1 MGGLSSP
8 GSQWP
13 QRDIDSGAGGVTD
26 SSGWWRTAVR
36 AALIL
41 WMACIGPAF
50 AADRMVLDPDA
61 GRVTLDAHGMYWI
74 DPTGQAGIDQVT
86 GGRQIEW
93 LQTSPGL
100 VHALRPGKALWLR
113 FTLGETDDSQRW
125 WLEVPYSSV
134 DRVTLYTAAGPGRWT
149 ERVAGDSLPVAS
161 WPVPHRHP
169 VLPLALRPGEAREF
183 FVRVDNAV
191 SFSAP
196 LIFTSESELLRQEQ
210 RTALILGLY
219 FGLAALSVVLAV
231 ATGIWLRDPA
241 FAWYGLAVSLIGL
254 AQASVT
260 GVAGLHL
267 WPTHAWWNNVAVV
280 ALPVAAVAVL
290 LWFLSALVALPQRS
304 IRLHRLL
311 SVLSALCLVAA
322 ALILVAEPGARVR
335 LMVPTVLI
343 AVASGVAVLAWA
355 ALRGDRHAGWLL
367 AGMVPMAAGAALP
380 MARALGLL
388 PVSFWTTN
396 GMLIGIAVDLPIL
409 LLVLGLRV
417 QDRLENTRRIH
428 RFQRIDP
435 ATGLVNAQVFQV
447 RLARLISRSARLKHE
462 SLVLLIDVVNAEQ
475 IRRDFDRRAAEELP
489 LRVASRLLSF
499 AREIDTVA
507 RLSEHRFGVLV
518 EGPLGRQE
526 ALGTG
531 AKVIARCLMPFEG
544 KPLDWV
550 PQVRVAQ
557 AFVPGM
563 GEAQLVVDKLGALL
577 AMAPADS
584 KRAVFT
590 LAA

>member
-1 MGGLSSP
+1 
-8 GSQWP
+8 
-13 QRDIDSGAGGVTD
+13 VKD
-26 SSGWWRTAVR
+26 SSSWWRTFAC

-41 WMACIGPAF
+41 WVACIGPAR
-50 AADRMVLDPDA
+50 AADRMLLLDPEV
-61 GRVTLDAHGMYWI
+61 GRVTLDGEGRFWT
-74 DPTGQAGIDQVT
+74 DPAGRAGIDQVAE
-86 GGRQIEW
+86 GRGIEW
-93 LQTSPGL
+93 LQTSAGM
-100 VHALRPGKALWLR
+100 VHPLRPGKALWLR

-125 WLEVPYSSV
+125 WLEVPYSAV
-134 DRVTLYTAAGPGRWT
+134 DRVTVYSADGPSRWI

-169 VLPLALRPGEAREF
+169 VLPLDLTPGTSREF
-183 FVRVDNAV
+183 FVRIDNAV

-196 LIFTSESELLRQEQ
+196 LIFTSERDLLRQEQ
-210 RTALILGLY
+210 RTALFLGIY
-219 FGLAALSVVLAV
+219 FGLAGLSVVLAG
-231 ATGIWLRDPA
+231 ATGLWLRDA
-241 FAWYGLAVSLIGL
+241 VFGWYALAVSLMGL
-254 AQASVT
+254 SQAAVT

-267 WPTHAWWNNVAVV
+267 WPTQAWWNNVSVA

-290 LWFLSALVALPQRS
+290 LWFLSALVSLPQRS
-304 IRLHRLL
+304 RRLHWLL
-311 SVLSALCLVAA
+311 SLLSAMCLAVAV
-322 ALILVAEPGARVR
+322 LVLLVEPGVRVR
-335 LMVPTVLI
+335 LMVPTVLL
-343 AVASGVAVLAWA
+343 AVTSGTAVLAWA

-367 AGMVPMAAGAALP
+367 AGMVPMAIGASLP

-388 PVSFWTTN
+388 PVGFWTTN

-409 LLVLGLRV
+409 LLVLGLRA

-435 ATGLVNAQVFQV
+435 ATGLVNAQVFQA
-447 RLARLISRSARLKHE
+447 RLARLIARSTRLKHE
-462 SLVLLIDVVNAEQ
+462 SLVLLVDVVNAEQ

-518 EGPLGRQE
+518 EGPLARQE

-557 AFVPGM
+557 AFLPGT
-563 GEAQLVVDKLGALL
+563 GEAQLMVDKLGAMLT
-577 AMAPADS
+577 MAPADS
-584 KRAVFT
+584 RRAVFT
-590 LAA
+590 LGA